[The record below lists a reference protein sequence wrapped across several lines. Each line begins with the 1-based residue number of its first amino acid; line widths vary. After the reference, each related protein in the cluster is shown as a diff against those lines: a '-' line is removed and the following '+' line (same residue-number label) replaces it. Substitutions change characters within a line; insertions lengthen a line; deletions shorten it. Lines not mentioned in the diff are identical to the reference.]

1 MSELP
6 DYIKDTQI
14 NPIINN
20 ESDEDEEYYN
30 EEEVFYP
37 TEMEIVRDIYDDIK
51 MECDESVLPLF
62 DLLTEEDLMT
72 FLNFNEE

>member
-37 TEMEIVRDIYDDIK
+37 TEMEIVKDIYDDIK